1 MPLGTDSTRLSPT
14 HHHRL
19 RPGVTCT
26 PPPEPPSSRTA
37 RRYVH
42 DQHRDVVVL
51 LVTSEHAFDEV
62 VEEPIRPGQ
71 QLLVSPC
78 GHGGQLF
85 ETSVQTTIPVLY
97 QTVRIKDCRASRA
110 QAERVLLPRAGP
122 AQRRARLHLVEPR
135 RATCLKNKGRQVARM
150 PEHAITG

>member
-1 MPLGTDSTRLSPT
+1 MPLGTDSTRLPPT

-26 PPPEPPSSRTA
+26 PPPGPLPLDSSLSTSSGA
-37 RRYVH
+37 VRRHVH

-51 LVTSEHAFDEV
+51 LVPSEHPFNQV
-62 VEEPIRPGQ
+62 LQKPSRTGQ
-71 QLLVSPC
+71 QLRIGPC
-78 GHGGQLF
+78 GHGRQFL

-97 QTVRIKDCRASRA
+97 QTVRIKDRSATGA

-122 AQRRARLHLVEPR
+122 AERRASFHSVEPR
-135 RATCLKNKGRQVARM
+135 RATCF
-150 PEHAITG
+150 